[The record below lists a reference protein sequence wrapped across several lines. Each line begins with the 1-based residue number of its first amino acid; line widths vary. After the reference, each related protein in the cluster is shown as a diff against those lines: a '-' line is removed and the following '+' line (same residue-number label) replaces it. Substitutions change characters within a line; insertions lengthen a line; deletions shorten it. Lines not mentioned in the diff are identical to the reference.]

1 LTEEVPLE
9 GLREEK
15 YGRVL
20 CYPRYN
26 PEELE
31 RRLKE
36 LRSLGVRAVE
46 FIGEKKVLDVPVLG
60 KGCVGIVVLA
70 HRAADKVRVA
80 LKVRRVDAD
89 RVGMQREAE
98 MLRRANAV
106 DVGPKLLDVT
116 ENFLVMEFI
125 HGKIFP
131 LWIKELKGRRNKAL
145 IRRVLRDLLEQGWR
159 MDGAGLDHGELSRA
173 PKHILINEESR
184 PHILDFETAST
195 TRRCSNVTSLCQY
208 LLLGSQTAEIVE
220 KRLGGK
226 ISREGLRKALR
237 DYKQAPTR
245 ENLDQILN
253 LCELT
258 DPHTQRMKGVSSG
271 SSGYPTK
278 LSIGPPNQQRP
289 DFSRQTGDA
298 KRDRCGEGLASTAKH
313 TWRSGITSEP
323 CSTCGPKTS
332 ST

>member
-20 CYPRYN
+20 CYPRYD

-36 LRSLGVRAVE
+36 LKGLGVETLE
-46 FIGEKKVLDVPVLG
+46 FIGEKRVFDAPVLG
-60 KGCVGIVVLA
+60 KGCVGIVILA
-70 HRAADKVRVA
+70 HRAADRVKVA

-89 RVGMQREAE
+89 RAGMQREAE

-131 LWIKELKGRRNKAL
+131 LWVEELRGRGRETKAL
-145 IRRVLRDLLEQGWR
+145 MRRVLRDLLEQGWR
-159 MDGAGLDHGELSRA
+159 LDEAGLDHGELSRA
-173 PKHILINEESR
+173 PKHILINEENKPR
-184 PHILDFETAST
+184 ILDFETAST
-195 TRRCSNVTSLCQY
+195 NRRCSNVTSLCQY
-208 LLLGSQTAEIVE
+208 LLLGSPTAKVVE

-226 ISREGLRKALR
+226 IPREGLIKALR
-237 DYKQAPTR
+237 EYKQAPTR
-245 ENLDQILN
+245 ENFDQILN
-253 LCELT
+253 LCKLT
-258 DPHTQRMKGVSSG
+258 NP
-271 SSGYPTK
+271 
-278 LSIGPPNQQRP
+278 
-289 DFSRQTGDA
+289 
-298 KRDRCGEGLASTAKH
+298 
-313 TWRSGITSEP
+313 
-323 CSTCGPKTS
+323 
-332 ST
+332 

>member
-20 CYPRYN
+20 CYPRYD

-36 LRSLGVRAVE
+36 LRGLGVKAVE
-46 FIGEKKVLDVPVLG
+46 FIGQKNVFDVPVLG
-60 KGCVGIVVLA
+60 KGCVGIVIVA
-70 HRAADKVRVA
+70 HRAADRVKVA

-89 RVGMQREAE
+89 RAGMQREAW

-131 LWIKELKGRRNKAL
+131 LWIEELKGRRREAKSL
-145 IRRVLRDLLEQGWR
+145 IRGVLRDLLEQAWR
-159 MDGAGLDHGELSRA
+159 LDEAGLDHGELSRA
-173 PKHILINEESR
+173 PKHILINGENR

-195 TRRCSNVTSLCQY
+195 TRRCSNVTSLCQF
-208 LLLGSQTAEIVE
+208 LLLGSQTAKVVAN
-220 KRLGGK
+220 RLGK
-226 ISREGLRKALR
+226 IPEERLIKALR
-237 DYKQAPTR
+237 DYKQGPTR
-245 ENLDQILN
+245 ENFDKILN
-253 LCELT
+253 LCKLT
-258 DPHTQRMKGVSSG
+258 APIHRG
-271 SSGYPTK
+271 
-278 LSIGPPNQQRP
+278 
-289 DFSRQTGDA
+289 
-298 KRDRCGEGLASTAKH
+298 
-313 TWRSGITSEP
+313 
-323 CSTCGPKTS
+323 
-332 ST
+332 

>member
-1 LTEEVPLE
+1 MTEEIPLE

-20 CYPRYN
+20 CYPRYD

-36 LRSLGVRAVE
+36 LRDLGVKAVE
-46 FIGEKKVLDVPVLG
+46 FIGEKRVFDVPVLG
-60 KGCVGIVVLA
+60 KGCVGIVILA
-70 HRAADKVRVA
+70 HRAVDKVKVA
-80 LKVRRVDAD
+80 LKARRVDAD
-89 RVGMQREAE
+89 RAGMQREAE

-131 LWIKELKGRRNKAL
+131 LWIEELKGRGTKAL
-145 IRRVLRDLLEQGWR
+145 IRGVLRNLLEQGWR
-159 MDGAGLDHGELSRA
+159 LDEAGLDHGELSRA
-173 PKHILINEESR
+173 PKHILINEENR

-195 TRRCSNVTSLCQY
+195 TRRCSNVTSLCQF
-208 LLLGSQTAEIVE
+208 LLLGSRTAKIVE

-226 ISREGLRKALR
+226 ILRERLIKALR

-245 ENLDQILN
+245 ENFDKILN
-253 LCELT
+253 LC
-258 DPHTQRMKGVSSG
+258 
-271 SSGYPTK
+271 K
-278 LSIGPPNQQRP
+278 LGNP
-289 DFSRQTGDA
+289 
-298 KRDRCGEGLASTAKH
+298 
-313 TWRSGITSEP
+313 
-323 CSTCGPKTS
+323 
-332 ST
+332 